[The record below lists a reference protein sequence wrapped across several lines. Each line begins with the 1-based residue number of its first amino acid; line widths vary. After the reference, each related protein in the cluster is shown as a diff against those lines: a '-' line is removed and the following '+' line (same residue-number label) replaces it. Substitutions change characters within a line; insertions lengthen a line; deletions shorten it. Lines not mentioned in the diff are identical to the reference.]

1 MGKLIRNQ
9 FQTISF
15 FILSILN
22 VAVIHLIVGSPNF
35 PMILCFFLFQSD
47 VHYVGWTLLKNSSL
61 GTTGAQGLLKQLVP
75 GTPDCRPEPAG
86 DGLIGVDGQNC
97 PFQMYSLSGAF
108 KIVDGGSYK
117 FCLESTDGS
126 ASLL

>member
-97 PFQMYSLSGAF
+97 PFQMYSVSGT
-108 KIVDGGSYK
+108 INITLVGSYT
-117 FCLESTDGS
+117 FCSTSTDGY
-126 ASLL
+126 AAH